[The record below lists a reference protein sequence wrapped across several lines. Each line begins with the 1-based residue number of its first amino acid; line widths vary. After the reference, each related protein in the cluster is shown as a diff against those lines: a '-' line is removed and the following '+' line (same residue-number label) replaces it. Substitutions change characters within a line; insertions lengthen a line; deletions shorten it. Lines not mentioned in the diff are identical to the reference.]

1 MNFHSDNAAGAC
13 EAVMRALHD
22 ANAGAAVAYG
32 DDPWTAK
39 AQAALND
46 LFEREVAAFPVATG
60 TAANALALSVLA
72 PPYGKVYCHRFAHIE
87 EDECGAPE
95 FYSGGAKLGLLDGP
109 DGRIPVEAL
118 AETLAA
124 AAIGGVHHAQPAA
137 ISLTQATECGTVY
150 ELDQVCALA
159 EVAHRYGLA
168 VHMDGAR
175 FANAVAALGCTPAE
189 LTWKAG
195 IDVLSFGATKN
206 GAWAAEAVVFFD
218 PGTAG
223 DFAYR
228 RKRAG
233 HLLSKMR
240 LISAQLV
247 AYCDEAV
254 WRANAAHANAMA
266 RRLGDGLVAQAGAR
280 LAHPL
285 QINEVF
291 VALSEKVAQGML
303 DGGVGFHGWPTSG
316 SDVHRLVCAFNT
328 DPADVDRAIAIAAAA
343 HQAPQ

>member
-13 EAVMRALHD
+13 EAVMRALQE
-22 ANAGAAVAYG
+22 ANEGAAVAYG
-32 DDPWTAK
+32 ADPWTAK

-95 FYSGGAKLGLLDGP
+95 FYSGGAKLGLLDGD
-109 DGRIPVEAL
+109 DGRIAVETL

-124 AAIGGVHHAQPAA
+124 APIGGVHHAQPTA
-137 ISLTQATECGTVY
+137 ISLTQATECGTLY
-150 ELDQVCALA
+150 ELDQVAALA

-175 FANAVAALGCTPAE
+175 CANAVAALGCTPAE

-218 PGTAG
+218 PDKAG
-223 DFAYR
+223 DFAFR

-233 HLLSKMR
+233 HLFSKMR

-247 AYCDEAV
+247 AYCRDNV
-254 WRANAAHANAMA
+254 WLENARHANAQA
-266 RRLGDGLVAQAGAR
+266 RRLGEGLVAQAGAR

-285 QINEVF
+285 QANEVF
-291 VALSEKVAQGML
+291 VALSDKVAQRML

-316 SDVHRLVCAFNT
+316 ADVHRLVCAFNT
-328 DPADVDRAIAIAAAA
+328 DPADVDRVIAIAAAA
-343 HQAPQ
+343 HQAP